1 MVFLQSNLP
10 GILQEP
16 GQPGYW
22 LTNARLGV
30 RTTDDK
36 YGVAV
41 FANNLF
47 NKGYLT
53 YGSSSSLGNQLTWG
67 APRVVGVEVTA
78 KF

>member
-10 GILQEP
+10 GVLPEP

-22 LTNARLGV
+22 LTNARIGV
-30 RTTDDK
+30 RTSDDR
-36 YGVAV
+36 YGVAL

-53 YGSSSSLGNQLTWG
+53 YGSSNALGNQLTWG
-67 APRVVGVEVTA
+67 TPRVAGVEVTA